1 MRRAFCLLC
10 ATVVF
15 GAVLRGQGPSA
26 APSPPRRDQAIEQLA
41 ADAASVPAEFEA
53 DVLLRISQLSKVD
66 KEWRRELL
74 DTAYMRAYAAP
85 EQHRRA
91 TTREV
96 PPDSRQGA
104 QVFAYATALTRV
116 TLQVRAVEL
125 MAFVEPRHA
134 RDMFEWIDLNLAPG
148 VCADPLVPSVDE
160 YYTALGRIA
169 RLAYPGN
176 PADSLNFFELYLWR
190 AHLPSEMPAVAYAIQ
205 RFPRS
210 LLTAPYLEGLLRLI
224 LLGSS
229 NDAPGSASA
238 TLDII
243 AKMAD
248 LQIADTA
255 MGVTGSSVMDALR
268 SYLLA
273 QMKAPRCDDNA
284 MVSITPPNF
293 NAALRRA
300 RAEFDVKRIDADATK
315 TVASSL
321 GVARIDLYWQP
332 GDAGRLHD
340 AAVRLRGPGAAAYP
354 LRVRLSAE
362 WRAQADRLL
371 TDVDQW
377 SGKSERDERDYLYQ
391 KAVLYTWMLDLIPAG
406 ELHTRAVRAFVEFL
420 RRTETDVSRRM
431 LWFAFVN
438 RLLEMTRGPFRTEVL
453 AAMEESHQPVLSLYA
468 RLEKMAPERRP

>member
-1 MRRAFCLLC
+1 MRRATCVLC
-10 ATVVF
+10 ATILL
-15 GAVLRGQGPSA
+15 GAVLRGQGPGA
-26 APSPPRRDQAIEQLA
+26 PRRDPAIELLA
-41 ADAASVPAEFEA
+41 ADAASVPPEFEA

-125 MAFVEPRHA
+125 MAFVEPLHA
-134 RDMFEWIDLNLAPG
+134 RDLFEWIDLNLASG

-176 PADSLNFFELYLWR
+176 SADGLNFFELYLWR
-190 AHLPSEMPAVAYAIQ
+190 AHLPSEMPAVARAIQ
-205 RFPRS
+205 RYPRS

-229 NDAPGSASA
+229 NDAPGAASA

-243 AKMAD
+243 SKFAD
-248 LQIADTA
+248 LQIADTEL
-255 MGVTGSSVMDALR
+255 GVTGSNVMDALR
-268 SYLLA
+268 TYLIA
-273 QMKAPRCDDNA
+273 QFKAPRCDDNTL
-284 MVSITPPNF
+284 VSITPSTF
-293 NAALRRA
+293 NAALRRV
-300 RAEFDVKRIDADATK
+300 RAGYDVKPIDADAARA
-315 TVASSL
+315 VASSL
-321 GVARIDLYWQP
+321 GVARIDPYWQTA
-332 GDAGRLHD
+332 DAGRLHD
-340 AAVRLRGPGAAAYP
+340 AAVKLRGPGATAYP
-354 LRVRLSAE
+354 LRVRQSAE
-362 WRAQADRLL
+362 WRVQADRLL
-371 TDVDQW
+371 SDVEQW

-391 KAVLYTWMLDLIPAG
+391 KAVLYTWMIDLIPG
-406 ELHTRAVRAFVEFL
+406 GQLHTRAVRVFVEFL
-420 RRTETDVSRRM
+420 RRTETDVNRRM

-438 RLLEMTRGPFRTEVL
+438 RLLEMARGPFRGEVL
-453 AAMEESHQPVLSLYA
+453 TAMEESHQAVLSLYA
-468 RLEKMAPERRP
+468 RLERMAPERRP